1 MDNQL
6 QEKQKNK
13 DEENKKK
20 LDMFR
25 KARADAED
33 SGKNPENVQIQSST
47 KKKNDGLYEIGT
59 DSD

>member
-20 LDMFR
+20 LEMFR

-33 SGKNPENVQIQSST
+33 KGANPESV
-47 KKKNDGLYEIGT
+47 
-59 DSD
+59 

>member
-1 MDNQL
+1 ML
-6 QEKQKNK
+6 KLKQRTAFSVSSRKWIHNFKISKKNK

-33 SGKNPENVQIQSST
+33 SGKNPESV
-47 KKKNDGLYEIGT
+47 
-59 DSD
+59 